1 MPNPASSP
9 TCDKDILAVRV
20 LAHNEDHHLW
30 NNRGTW
36 WCHYTVHRADHT
48 VERVRASLR
57 TKDRLLARNRR
68 DQLFTQL
75 REGGARR

>member
-1 MPNPASSP
+1 MLNPTPSP
-9 TCDKDILAVRV
+9 VCDTLAVRV
-20 LAHNEDHHLW
+20 LDHNEDHHLW

-36 WCHYTVHRADHT
+36 WCHYTVHRADYT
-48 VERVRASLR
+48 VERIRRSLR
-57 TKDRLLARNRR
+57 TKDRLLARSLR